1 MAIYGLAYV
10 SISEMRDSKIAAI
23 LGEEQ
28 VFTGEWEFLWTANNK
43 LSKNIDLK
51 CKTFKTLSG
60 ASRSAKILSRNREGK
75 AVRLQTPFYSG
86 EGWNK
91 KWINSVTITSATHKL
106 VPIEITDSWNKL
118 IDDMI
123 ESKRRDFEGEVKR
136 LKEKKDETKT
146 KSVLDMV

>member
-60 ASRSAKILSRNREGK
+60 ASRSQIWQTRRNFLSKEYTTN
-75 AVRLQTPFYSG
+75 
-86 EGWNK
+86 WNDLP
-91 KWINSVTITSATHKL
+91 L
-106 VPIEITDSWNKL
+106 V
-118 IDDMI
+118 
-123 ESKRRDFEGEVKR
+123 F
-136 LKEKKDETKT
+136 
-146 KSVLDMV
+146 

>member
-10 SISEMRDSKIAAI
+10 SISEMRDS
-23 LGEEQ
+23 
-28 VFTGEWEFLWTANNK
+28 
-43 LSKNIDLK
+43 
-51 CKTFKTLSG
+51 
-60 ASRSAKILSRNREGK
+60 
-75 AVRLQTPFYSG
+75 
-86 EGWNK
+86 
-91 KWINSVTITSATHKL
+91 SATHKL